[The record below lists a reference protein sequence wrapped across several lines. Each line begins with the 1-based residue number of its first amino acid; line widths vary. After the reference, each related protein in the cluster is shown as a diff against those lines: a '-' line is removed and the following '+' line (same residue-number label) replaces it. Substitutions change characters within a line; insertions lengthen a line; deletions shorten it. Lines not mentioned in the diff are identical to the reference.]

1 MIVSMT
7 GFGRARFEIEQYQ
20 IVVETK
26 SVNHR
31 FLEMNIRMPRPML
44 MHEDKIRKIVQ
55 EALGR
60 GRVEMNVTIEGQG
73 LQETTLQV
81 NWQLM
86 QQYMEL
92 LERTKETFKLQDSV
106 TAKDL
111 MLLPEVTS
119 LVDVEKE
126 DETFVS
132 NLLRV
137 VREAVEQLKVMREK
151 EGEVLEK
158 DLRIRLSNIQASLTD
173 IRVHVPN
180 VVKNHKERLVSKF
193 QELSLSEY
201 DEQRILT
208 EITIIADRCD
218 ISEELVRMDS
228 HLEQFN
234 ETLQAEEP
242 VGRKLE
248 FIVQEMNREINTIGS
263 KANDLHISKHV
274 VEMKNNLEKIREQV
288 QNIE

>member
-7 GFGRARFEIEQYQ
+7 GFGRSEFETEQYQ
-20 IVVETK
+20 MIVEAKT
-26 SVNHR
+26 VNHR
-31 FLEMNIRMPRPML
+31 FLEMNIRMPRPM
-44 MHEDKIRKIVQ
+44 MRHEDKVRKIVQ
-55 EALGR
+55 EVLNR
-60 GRVEMNVTIEGQG
+60 GRVEMNITIEGQG

-81 NWQLM
+81 NWELM
-86 QQYMEL
+86 RQYMGM
-92 LERTKETFKLQDSV
+92 LEQTKEMFHLNDSI

-119 LVDVEKE
+119 LIDVEKE
-126 DETFVS
+126 DETFVL

-137 VREAVEQLKVMREK
+137 VREAVEQLKGMREK
-151 EGEVLEK
+151 EGESLER
-158 DLRIRLSNIQASLTD
+158 DLILRLSNIQDSLLEIHTH
-173 IRVHVPN
+173 IPN
-180 VVKNHKERLVSKF
+180 VVKNYKERLLAKF
-193 QELSLSEY
+193 QELQLSEY

-208 EITIIADRCD
+208 EITIVADRCD

-228 HLEQFN
+228 HLEQFR
-234 ETLQAEEP
+234 ETLQANEP

-263 KANDLHISKHV
+263 KANDLYISKHV